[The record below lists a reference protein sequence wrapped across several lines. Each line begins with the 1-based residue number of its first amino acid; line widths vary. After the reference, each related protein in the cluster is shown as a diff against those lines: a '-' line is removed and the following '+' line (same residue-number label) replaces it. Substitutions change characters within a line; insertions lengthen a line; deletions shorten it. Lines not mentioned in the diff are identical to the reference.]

1 MSMLEKIT
9 ANWLSFGI
17 LFLLI
22 LLAVLLLWRTRR
34 PHLQK
39 QPRKDIMPG
48 FTLIYADQ
56 KQSGKKSEGFG
67 KLLYSAKYD
76 LQGKPDYIFK
86 KRLGGAIVPV
96 ELKSGAIKDAPLPHP
111 GDLLQLAAYFLLLED
126 IYGKRPSYGWLKYSD
141 YMFYVRNTR
150 KLRKEVKQTM
160 ADMRKM
166 LEDGEGTPNAS
177 FVTCRHCI
185 CNGTVCPYGQYHRN
199 GGEV

>member
-1 MSMLEKIT
+1 MFEKIT

-22 LLAVLLLWRTRR
+22 LLAVLLLWRIRR

-39 QPRKDIMPG
+39 QPRKDTMSG

-56 KQSGKKSEGFG
+56 KQTGKNEDGFG

-76 LQGKPDYIFK
+76 LRGKPDYIFK
-86 KRLGGAIVPV
+86 KRLGSAIIPV
-96 ELKSGAIKDAPLPHP
+96 ELKSGTIKASALPHA

-126 IYGKRPSYGWLKYSD
+126 VYGKRPPYGWLKYSD

-150 KLRKEVKQTM
+150 NLRKEVKQTM

>member
-1 MSMLEKIT
+1 MSMFEKIT

-67 KLLYSAKYD
+67 KLLYSAKYN

-86 KRLGGAIVPV
+86 KRLGSAIVPV
-96 ELKSGAIKDAPLPHP
+96 ELKSGAIKDAP
-111 GDLLQLAAYFLLLED
+111 
-126 IYGKRPSYGWLKYSD
+126 
-141 YMFYVRNTR
+141 
-150 KLRKEVKQTM
+150 
-160 ADMRKM
+160 
-166 LEDGEGTPNAS
+166 
-177 FVTCRHCI
+177 
-185 CNGTVCPYGQYHRN
+185 
-199 GGEV
+199 

>member
-1 MSMLEKIT
+1 MFEKIT

-17 LFLLI
+17 PFLLI

-56 KQSGKKSEGFG
+56 KQSVKKSEGFG

-86 KRLGGAIVPV
+86 KRLGSAIVPV

-111 GDLLQLAAYFLLLED
+111 
-126 IYGKRPSYGWLKYSD
+126 
-141 YMFYVRNTR
+141 
-150 KLRKEVKQTM
+150 
-160 ADMRKM
+160 
-166 LEDGEGTPNAS
+166 
-177 FVTCRHCI
+177 
-185 CNGTVCPYGQYHRN
+185 
-199 GGEV
+199 

>member
-1 MSMLEKIT
+1 MFEKIT
-9 ANWLSFGI
+9 GNWLSFSI

-22 LLAVLLLWRTRR
+22 LLVVLLLWRIRR

-76 LQGKPDYIFK
+76 L
-86 KRLGGAIVPV
+86 RGAIVPV
-96 ELKSGAIKDAPLPHP
+96 ELKSGSIKDDPLPHP

-126 IYGKRPSYGWLKYSD
+126 IYGKRPPYGWLKYSD

-150 KLRKEVKQTM
+150 KIRKEVKQTM

-177 FVTCRHCI
+177 FVNCRHCI

>member
-150 KLRKEVKQTM
+150 NLRKEVKQTM

-185 CNGTVCPYGQYHRN
+185 CNGTVCPYSQYHRN

>member
-22 LLAVLLLWRTRR
+22 LLAVLLLWRTRC

-39 QPRKDIMPG
+39 QPRKDTMPG

-86 KRLGGAIVPV
+86 KRLGSAIVPV

-150 KLRKEVKQTM
+150 NLRKEVKQTM

-177 FVTCRHCI
+177 FITCRHCI

>member
-1 MSMLEKIT
+1 MAVFQHTVSADPLGGSSALADTPPPSAKT
-9 ANWLSFGI
+9 APKRHHARFYPDLC
-17 LFLLI
+17 
-22 LLAVLLLWRTRR
+22 R
-34 PHLQK
+34 PKAIRQ
-39 QPRKDIMPG
+39 
-48 FTLIYADQ
+48 
-56 KQSGKKSEGFG
+56 KSEGFG

-76 LQGKPDYIFK
+76 LRGKPDYIFK
-86 KRLGGAIVPV
+86 KRLGGATVPV
-96 ELKSGAIKDAPLPHP
+96 ELKSGSIKDDPLPHP

-126 IYGKRPSYGWLKYSD
+126 IYGKRPPYGWLKYSD

-150 KLRKEVKQTM
+150 KIRKEVKQTM

-177 FVTCRHCI
+177 FVNCRHCI